1 MIYALIKGRKVKIML
16 QEEFIKALEQLK
28 SGEIKEYKV
37 SKEDFLTFRLEL
49 VKREDFKHYRG
60 IAQRG
65 GGAIYEYLTEPR
77 S

>member
-1 MIYALIKGRKVKIML
+1 ML
-16 QEEFIKALEQLK
+16 QEEVIHVLEQLK
-28 SGEIKEYKV
+28 SGELKEYKV
-37 SKEDFLTFRLEL
+37 SKADFLAFRLEL

-65 GGAIYEYLTEPR
+65 GDVIYQYLEEPR